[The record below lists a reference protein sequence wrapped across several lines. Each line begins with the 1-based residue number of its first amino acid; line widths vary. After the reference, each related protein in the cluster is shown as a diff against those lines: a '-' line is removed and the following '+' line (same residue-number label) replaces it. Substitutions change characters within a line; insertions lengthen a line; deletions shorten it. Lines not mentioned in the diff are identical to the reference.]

1 MLLAH
6 IFRSMSN
13 FPSYEAE
20 VAEGLEFVALSEL
33 HTFDGIFNTQA
44 YRGGIQ
50 FEFAGAAPK
59 LITLHSVQA
68 IYSIYRYEIPRPK
81 ALLGH
86 QHLSRFLQ
94 QINTIIQQNPNHFNN
109 FRIAAAG
116 SGSSVM
122 QRIKGELALQ
132 TELEAVE
139 DGGDLLIRIRR
150 SQDREAWE
158 TLVRTTPRPLATRDW
173 RVENM
178 PGALN
183 ATVAYA
189 MIHLGK
195 PSQDDT
201 FLNLLSGSGT
211 IAIERSLLPVK
222 TLIACDIDAA
232 VIDKSSVNI
241 ATAKSENISLTQA
254 DAQFLPYANASF
266 SHIVS
271 DFPFG
276 QLVGSHAENRNL
288 YPRLLDEAARVLQPQ
303 GRLVVITHELNLFRE
318 CIADNLAWQ
327 LQQEIM
333 ITLRGLHP
341 RIFVLKRS

>member
-1 MLLAH
+1 
-6 IFRSMSN
+6 MSN
-13 FPSYEAE
+13 VPSYEAE

-50 FEFAGAAPK
+50 FEFAGAAAK
-59 LITLHSVQA
+59 LASLHSVQA
-68 IYSIYRYEIPRPK
+68 IYSVYHYDIPRPK

-86 QHLSRFLQ
+86 QHLSHFLQ
-94 QINTIIQQNPNHFNN
+94 QITVIIQQNLSQLKS

-116 SGSSVM
+116 SNSSVM
-122 QRIKGELALQ
+122 QRIKSEIASQ
-132 TELEAVE
+132 TGLESVE

-150 SQDREAWE
+150 SRDKSTWQ

-189 MIHLGK
+189 MIQLSK
-195 PSQDDT
+195 PNHDDT

-211 IAIERSLLPVK
+211 IAIERGMLPATTVV
-222 TLIACDIDAA
+222 ACDID
-232 VIDKSSVNI
+232 IDAIGKSRVNI
-241 ATAKSENISLTQA
+241 TSAKSANISLMQS

-266 SHIVS
+266 SHIAS

-276 QLVGSHAENRNL
+276 QLVGSHTENRNL
-288 YPRLLDEAARVLQPQ
+288 YPRLLDEAARVLQSQ
-303 GRLVVITHELNLFRE
+303 GSLVVITHEINLFRQ
-318 CIADNLAWQ
+318 CIADNPAWQ